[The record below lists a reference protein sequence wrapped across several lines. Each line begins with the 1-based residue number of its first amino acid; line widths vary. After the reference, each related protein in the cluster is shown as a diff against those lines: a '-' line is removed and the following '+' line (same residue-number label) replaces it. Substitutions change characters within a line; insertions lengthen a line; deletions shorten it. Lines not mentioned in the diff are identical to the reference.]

1 MNGSKTLVFWEPFW
15 QRKSSLINE
24 NVLLEKSFLFVG
36 NFLHQV
42 SSINFCKK
50 LFFVENFHDCGKSP
64 WLSKSPLIKENYHG
78 QRKNP
83 WLCLWPKKSYLIV
96 DRFLDCGKLV
106 QIQSCF
112 YRSSLT
118 VEKLIWPRKI
128 FLTAKNLF
136 SWLQKK

>member
-1 MNGSKTLVFWEPFW
+1 MNGSKTLVLWEPFW

-24 NVLLEKSFLFVG
+24 NVLPEKSFLFMG
-36 NFLHQV
+36 NFPHQV
-42 SSINFCKK
+42 KF
-50 LFFVENFHDCGKSP
+50 LRETFFFVENFHDCGKSP
-64 WLSKSPLIKENYHG
+64 WLSKSSLIKENYHG

-83 WLCLWPKKSYLIV
+83 WLCLWPKKSYLTV

-106 QIQSCF
+106 QIQSCL

-128 FLTAKNLF
+128 SLTAENLF